1 MKKLALGLLLA
12 ASSLVNAETFFKD
25 QSLTLLQGNDYEAV
39 DSEKVV
45 VTYEYLSVHDWGDV
59 FGFVDRLVDQNSGGA
74 ETYIELSPNFN
85 LATFDGGLVNSV
97 KLATTWEMTSTGFG
111 QNDNLLLGLGAGL
124 NLPGFSNFSVSAYQ
138 RFNDAGEDNQQVTVV
153 WGLPFNVAG
162 QDFMFDGFWD
172 FETELNDTTSSNFT
186 PQLKWDM
193 AKVVGYDN
201 KLYVGVE
208 YVMWDNK
215 FHDKTADES
224 NVNLLVKAHF

>member
-1 MKKLALGLLLA
+1 MKKMTLGLLLA

-25 QSLTLLQGNDYEAV
+25 QSLSVLQGSDYELG
-39 DSEKVV
+39 DNERVV
-45 VTYEYLSVHDWGDV
+45 MTYEYLSVHNWGDV
-59 FGFVDRLVDQNSGGA
+59 FGFVDRLVDQNNGGA

-85 LATFDGGLVNSV
+85 LATFEGGLVTSV
-97 KLATTWEMTSTGFG
+97 KLATTWEMNE
-111 QNDNLLLGLGAGL
+111 NDDQFLLGLGAGL
-124 NLPGFSNFSVSAYQ
+124 NVPGFSHLSVSAYQ

-153 WGLPFNVAG
+153 WGVPFNVAG

-193 AKVVGYDN
+193 AKLVGYDN

-208 YVMWDNK
+208 YVMWNDK
-215 FHDKTADES
+215 FHVEGTDEN

>member
-1 MKKLALGLLLA
+1 MKKLTLGLLLA

-25 QSLTLLQGNDYEAV
+25 QSLSVLQGSDYELGDNERAV
-39 DSEKVV
+39 L
-45 VTYEYLSVHDWGDV
+45 TYEYLSVHDWGDV
-59 FGFVDRLVDQNSGGA
+59 FGFVDRLVDQNNGGA
-74 ETYIELSPNFN
+74 ETYIEISPNFN

-97 KLATTWEMTSTGFG
+97 KLATTWEMNE
-111 QNDNLLLGLGAGL
+111 NDDQFLLGLGAGL
-124 NLPGFSNFSVSAYQ
+124 NVPGFSHLSVSAYQ
-138 RFNDAGEDNQQVTVV
+138 RFNDSGEDNQQVTVV
-153 WGLPFNVAG
+153 WGVPFNVAG

-193 AKVVGYDN
+193 AKLVGYDN

-208 YVMWDNK
+208 YVMWNDK
-215 FHDKTADES
+215 FHVEGVDEN

>member
-25 QSLTLLQGNDYEAV
+25 QSLTLLQGNDYELG
-39 DSEKVV
+39 DNERVV

-59 FGFVDRLVDQNSGGA
+59 FGFVDRLVDQNNGGA

-85 LATFDGGLVNSV
+85 LATFESGLVNSV
-97 KLATTWEMTSTGFG
+97 KLATTWEMTSTAF
-111 QNDNLLLGLGAGL
+111 NTSDNLLVGLGAGL
-124 NLPGFSNFSVSAYQ
+124 NLPGFNNFSVSAYQ
-138 RFNDAGEDNQQVTVV
+138 RFNDAGEDNQQITVV
-153 WGLPFNVAG
+153 WGLPFNLAG

-172 FETELNDTTSSNFT
+172 FETDLNDTTSSNFT

-193 AKVVGYDN
+193 AKLVGYDN

-208 YVMWDNK
+208 YVMWNDK
-215 FHDKTADES
+215 FHAEGVDEN
-224 NVNLLVKAHF
+224 NVNLLLKAHF

>member
-1 MKKLALGLLLA
+1 MKKMTLGLLLA

-25 QSLTLLQGNDYEAV
+25 QSLSVLQGSDYELG
-39 DSEKVV
+39 DNERVV
-45 VTYEYLSVHDWGDV
+45 MTYEYLSVHNWGDV
-59 FGFVDRLVDQNSGGA
+59 FGFVDRLVDQNNGGA

-97 KLATTWEMTSTGFG
+97 KLATTWEMASTAFV
-111 QNDNLLLGLGAGL
+111 QSDNLLVGLGAGL
-124 NLPGFSNFSVSAYQ
+124 NVPGFSHLSVSAYQ
-138 RFNDAGEDNQQVTVV
+138 RFNDTGEDNQQVTVV
-153 WGLPFNVAG
+153 WGVPFNVAG

-193 AKVVGYDN
+193 AKLVGYDN

-208 YVMWDNK
+208 YVMWNDK
-215 FHDKTADES
+215 FHVEGTDEN

>member
-224 NVNLLVKAHF
+224 NVNLLLKAHF

>member
-1 MKKLALGLLLA
+1 MKKLTLGLLLA

-25 QSLTLLQGNDYEAV
+25 QSLTLLQGNDYELG
-39 DSEKVV
+39 DSERVV
-45 VTYEYLSVHDWGDV
+45 MTYEYLSVHDWGDV
-59 FGFVDRLVDQNSGGA
+59 FGFVDRLVDQNNGGA

-97 KLATTWEMTSTGFG
+97 KLATTWEMNE
-111 QNDNLLLGLGAGL
+111 NDDQFLLGLGAGL

-138 RFNDAGEDNQQVTVV
+138 RFNDSGEDNQQVTVV

-193 AKVVGYDN
+193 AKLVGYDN

-215 FHDKTADES
+215 FHNKAADES

>member
-25 QSLTLLQGNDYEAV
+25 QSLTLLQGNDYELG
-39 DSEKVV
+39 DNERVV

-59 FGFVDRLVDQNSGGA
+59 FGFVDRLIDQNNGDA
-74 ETYIELSPNFN
+74 ETYIEVSPNFN
-85 LATFDGGLVNSV
+85 LMTFESGLVNSI
-97 KLATTWEMTSTGFG
+97 KLATTWEMNETDDQF
-111 QNDNLLLGLGAGL
+111 LLGLGAGL

-138 RFNDAGEDNQQVTVV
+138 RFNDSGEDNQQVTFV
-153 WGLPFNVAG
+153 WGLPFNIAG

-172 FETELNDTTSSNFT
+172 FETDLYDTTSSNFT

-193 AKVVGYDN
+193 AKLVGYDN

-208 YVMWDNK
+208 YVMWNDK
-215 FHDKTADES
+215 FHVEGVDEN
-224 NVNLLVKAHF
+224 NVNLLLKAHF